1 MTAAGS
7 EALQVKKVLERAIR
21 FVENIHTAEV
31 VNSDLELMEL
41 PHEGSATDSDWDD
54 CNDDR
59 NDDRNDE
66 NPVDED

>member
-1 MTAAGS
+1 M
-7 EALQVKKVLERAIR
+7 
-21 FVENIHTAEV
+21 
-31 VNSDLELMEL
+31 DL
-41 PHEGSATDSDWDD
+41 PHEGSATDSDWDA